1 VSAGGA
7 SAEVGREREGC
18 GWEGDFVGG
27 GGAEA
32 GCFEGFGGG
41 GHCCVAC
48 LEG

>member
-7 SAEVGREREGC
+7 GAEVGREREGC